1 MSSTFLLF
9 LLLPFTTFGA
19 EFNPILSLPHHTSLF
34 LLLLLSPIS
43 WTIPGVGNLLSVFP
57 NHCNIGWC
65 GGVNLART
73 SASACTCGSL
83 RTRYMPLQPERISS
97 SADEAAASTSSK
109 SAGAGLA
116 CKYYLS
122 GCCTKG
128 VNCAYLHDF
137 QAPSSQLCTHYL
149 RGSCAY
155 GSRCRYLHS
164 KAARNR
170 EIPAAQPPKP
180 AMEQKTTAPEAQA
193 TQNTAAPNVSTKKET
208 VWDVPTGTA
217 QETAEGKKKK
227 PACAME
233 AAGRCARG
241 DRCPFSHQAEDLQE
255 LQKLLGKNWRFGQ
268 VEDLERDQELKA
280 KANNP
285 PDGKSKS
292 LAQEDGVPCGICL
305 DVPEDNRYGLLNC
318 NHAFCLKCIRSWRA
332 SRAKEEDNEGKA
344 MARAC
349 PMCRVETHLIVPS
362 IGWPTDPAEREAT
375 AQRYKEKLAS
385 TDCSHF
391 NFGDGECPFGTSCLY
406 RHQYRDGTLDERKLR
421 ARMGADGNLEVV
433 TPVKLSSFLDL

>member
-1 MSSTFLLF
+1 MPFHPEGST
-9 LLLPFTTFGA
+9 
-19 EFNPILSLPHHTSLF
+19 SH
-34 LLLLLSPIS
+34 
-43 WTIPGVGNLLSVFP
+43 
-57 NHCNIGWC
+57 
-65 GGVNLART
+65 
-73 SASACTCGSL
+73 
-83 RTRYMPLQPERISS
+83 
-97 SADEAAASTSSK
+97 ADEAAASK

-122 GCCTKG
+122 GCCIKG
-128 VNCAYLHDF
+128 ENCAYLHDF
-137 QAPSSQLCTHYL
+137 QAPSSQICTHYL

-170 EIPAAQPPKP
+170 ENPPTQTPKP
-180 AMEQKTTAPEAQA
+180 VMEQKATGPQAKA
-193 TQNTAAPNVSTKKET
+193 TQNVAAGNVSTEKET
-208 VWDVPTGTA
+208 VWNVPTGTA
-217 QETAEGKKKK
+217 GESVERKKKK

-255 LQKLLGKNWRFGQ
+255 LQTMLGKNWSFDQGKD
-268 VEDLERDQELKA
+268 VESEQELKA
-280 KANNP
+280 KAIHP
-285 PDGKSKS
+285 PEGKSKS
-292 LAQEDGVPCGICL
+292 LAEEDGVPCGICL
-305 DVPEDNRYGLLNC
+305 DVPVDNRYGLLNC
-318 NHAFCLKCIRSWRA
+318 DHAFCLKCIRSWRA

-385 TDCSHF
+385 TDCSYF

-433 TPVKLSSFLDL
+433 APVKLSSFLDL